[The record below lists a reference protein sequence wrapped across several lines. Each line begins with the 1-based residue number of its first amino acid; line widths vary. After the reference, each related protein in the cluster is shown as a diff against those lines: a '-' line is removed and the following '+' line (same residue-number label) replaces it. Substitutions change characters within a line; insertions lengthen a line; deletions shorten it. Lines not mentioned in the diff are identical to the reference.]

1 MNIQPLRQ
9 EDVESYRAIF
19 DSVAREGRYLARPE
33 APPIEDIRKFVQDSI
48 DKRRPRFLAWHGD
61 EAVGWCDIVE
71 KPLDLLRHSGTLGMG
86 VLEGY
91 RGRGFGAELMARTLA
106 AAKVKVFTRV
116 ELTVRVDNPRA
127 KRLYEKFGFQL
138 EGLCR
143 RHMRVRGEYHDSYF
157 MAWLG

>member
-19 DSVAREGRYLARPE
+19 DSVAREGRYLARLE

-71 KPLDLLRHSGTLGMG
+71 KPLDLLRHSGTL
-86 VLEGY
+86 
-91 RGRGFGAELMARTLA
+91 AD
-106 AAKVKVFTRV
+106 AKEKGFTRV

-127 KRLYEKFGFQL
+127 KRLYEKFGFQI

-157 MAWLG
+157 MAWLC